1 MEPFPDRERSGRLRR
16 GLRMVRSM
24 VGLHPRMFVLAVTGA
39 SIFAICTVLSSVA
52 LRWVIDHVIV
62 PRFEDGEVASGTVAA
77 GVTFMLVVG
86 VLRSA
91 GVVVRRV
98 FAGITQNRV
107 GASLGKAVVSRLVD
121 QPISW
126 HQRRPDGDLV
136 GRAGVDTDAAIAVLA
151 PIPFATGTALMIVI
165 STGWL
170 LLTDIVLGT
179 LAVAVFPILL
189 ATNVAYQRR
198 VDQHFDAAQGE
209 LGRLSAG
216 VHESF
221 EGVQLVK
228 AYGAERRETE
238 RLAEIAG
245 RLRDARVRAIRLR
258 GTFESILDVLPSLT
272 NVGLVVAGAYR
283 VRSGDVSVGELS
295 SFIYLFT
302 LLVFPLRLIGYVL
315 SEMPYSLAGWDRV
328 RTVLDEPIEPDPR
341 HAVVPARPG
350 TGVELRDVT
359 FTFAGETQPALR
371 DVGLTVPAGRIVA
384 VVGPTGA
391 GKSTLVELTG
401 ALIGPDAG
409 TVASGAGVR
418 SMVFQEAFL
427 FSGTIRENIALGGA
441 SSDEEIWRALQLAR
455 ADRFVSELAGQLDT
469 VVGERGVSLSG
480 GQRQRIALARALVRH
495 PELLIL
501 DDTTSALD
509 PETERVVLGNL
520 RDTLAGTTVL
530 MVASRPSTIALADDV
545 VYLERGT
552 VVDHGTHADLM
563 RRSAAYRALVEA
575 FEADRD
581 DPSVAVSRQR
591 HHERAGVAG
600 D

>member
-1 MEPFPDRERSGRLRR
+1 MIKA
-16 GLRMVRSM
+16 MVS
-24 VGLHPRMFVLAVTGA
+24 LHPRVFATAVGGA
-39 SIFAICTVLSSVA
+39 AVFATCTVLSSVA
-52 LRWVIDHVIV
+52 LRWVIDHIFV
-62 PRFEDGEVASGTVAA
+62 PRFEDGDVESGTVAA
-77 GVTFMLVVG
+77 GIAFVFVVG
-86 VLRSA
+86 IMRSA

-98 FAGITQNRV
+98 FAGMTQFRV
-107 GASLGKAVVSRLVD
+107 GASLGRDVVDRLVR

-165 STGWL
+165 SSAWL
-170 LLTDIVLGT
+170 LFTDVVLGA
-179 LAVAVFPILL
+179 LAVVVFPILL
-189 ATNVAYQRR
+189 LTNVAYQRR
-198 VDQHFDAAQGE
+198 ADRHFDAAQGE
-209 LGRLSAG
+209 LGKLSAG

-245 RLRDARVRAIRLR
+245 RLRDARVSAIRLR
-258 GTFESILDVLPSLT
+258 GTFESILDVLPSIT

-283 VRSGDVSVGELS
+283 VRSGDVTVGELS

-315 SEMPYSLAGWDRV
+315 SEMPYSLAGWERV
-328 RTVLDEPIEPDPR
+328 REVLDEPIEPDPLA
-341 HAVVPARPG
+341 AVGPTPEG
-350 TGVELRDVT
+350 LGVELRGVS
-359 FTFAGETQPALR
+359 FAFAGETQSALTNV
-371 DVGLTVPAGRIVA
+371 DVAVPTGRVVA
-384 VVGPTGA
+384 VVGPTGS

-401 ALIGPDAG
+401 GLIGPSSG
-409 TVASGAGVR
+409 TVSTRPGHR

-427 FSGTIRENIALGGA
+427 FSGTIRENVALGGGF
-441 SSDEEIWRALQLAR
+441 SDDQVWEALRLSR
-455 ADRFVSELAGQLDT
+455 ADRFVGDLAERLDT
-469 VVGERGVSLSG
+469 IVGERGVSLSG
-480 GQRQRIALARALVRH
+480 GQRQRIALARALIRQ

-520 RDTLAGTTVL
+520 RGALGGTTVL

-545 VYLERGT
+545 IYIERGT
-552 VVDHGTHADLM
+552 VIDHGTHQDLM
-563 RRSAAYRALVEA
+563 DRSAPYRALVEA
-575 FEADRD
+575 FEADREGTTAYVG
-581 DPSVAVSRQR
+581 S
-591 HHERAGVAG
+591 AGG
-600 D
+600 GE

>member
-1 MEPFPDRERSGRLRR
+1 VFATA
-16 GLRMVRSM
+16 
-24 VGLHPRMFVLAVTGA
+24 VGGAAV
-39 SIFAICTVLSSVA
+39 FATCTVLSSVA
-52 LRWVIDHVIV
+52 LRWVIDHIFV
-62 PRFEDGEVASGTVAA
+62 PRFEDGDVKSGTVAA
-77 GVTFMLVVG
+77 GIVFVFVVG
-86 VLRSA
+86 IMRSA

-98 FAGITQNRV
+98 FAGITQFRV
-107 GASLGKAVVSRLVD
+107 GASLSRDVVDRLVR

-165 STGWL
+165 SSAWL
-170 LLTDIVLGT
+170 LFTDVVLGA
-179 LAVAVFPILL
+179 LAVVVFPILL
-189 ATNVAYQRR
+189 LTNVAYQRR
-198 VDQHFDAAQGE
+198 ADRHFDAAQGE

-245 RLRDARVRAIRLR
+245 RLRDARVSAIRLR
-258 GTFESILDVLPSLT
+258 GTFESILDVLPSIT

-315 SEMPYSLAGWDRV
+315 SEMPYSLAGWERV
-328 RTVLDEPIEPDPR
+328 REVLDEPIEPDPLA
-341 HAVVPARPG
+341 AVGPTPEG
-350 TGVELRDVT
+350 LGVELRGVS
-359 FTFAGETQPALR
+359 FAFAGETQHALTNV
-371 DVGLTVPAGRIVA
+371 DVAVPTGRVVA
-384 VVGPTGA
+384 VVGPTGS

-401 ALIGPDAG
+401 GLIGPSSG
-409 TVASGAGVR
+409 TVSTRPGHR

-427 FSGTIRENIALGGA
+427 FSGTIRENVALGGGF
-441 SSDEEIWRALQLAR
+441 SDDQVWEALRLSR
-455 ADRFVSELAGQLDT
+455 ADRFVGDLAERLDT
-469 VVGERGVSLSG
+469 IVGERGVSLSG
-480 GQRQRIALARALVRH
+480 GQRQRIALARALIRQ

-520 RDTLAGTTVL
+520 RGALGGTTVL

-545 VYLERGT
+545 IYIERGT
-552 VVDHGTHADLM
+552 VIDHGTHQELM
-563 RRSAAYRALVEA
+563 DRSAPYRALVEA
-575 FEADRD
+575 FEADRED
-581 DPSVAVSRQR
+581 ATSIVGS
-591 HHERAGVAG
+591 AGG
-600 D
+600 GE